1 MWKTGWPFRPECGV
15 RVERRVV
22 APAPIDG
29 WHGPTGGKIREG
41 GKTRAAVTEAGF
53 TLTELMVAIAIV
65 AILGMYAVPNFQG
78 LMVRSTIRSL
88 SADLGGDIGFARSEA
103 IRLGSAVSVC
113 PAANADGTACA
124 TGKDWKDGWIVF
136 RESSSTLNG
145 TLDAGE
151 KILRQHG
158 PLSGSDYKIVRT
170 DAGNGALTFVGG
182 GSSRTGAASSLLI
195 SHPGASS
202 RRLSI
207 SVIGR
212 LTTTVEN

>member
-1 MWKTGWPFRPECGV
+1 MRKTGWPFRPDCGA
-15 RVERRVV
+15 RVEQPVV
-22 APAPIDG
+22 APTPLDG
-29 WHGPTGGKIREG
+29 RLRPTGGRIQ
-41 GKTRAAVTEAGF
+41 AAKAEAGF
-53 TLTELMVAIAIV
+53 TLIELMVAIAIV

-78 LMVRSTIRSL
+78 LMVRSNVRSL

-103 IRLGSAVSVC
+103 IRLGSAVSIC
-113 PAANADGTACA
+113 PAANADGTVCA

-136 RESSSTLNG
+136 RESSLTLNG

-158 PLSGSDYKIVRT
+158 PLPDSDYKIHRT
-170 DAGNGALTFVGG
+170 DTGSGALTFVGG
-182 GSSRTGAASSLLI
+182 GSSRTGSASSLLI
-195 SHPGASS
+195 SHPGTPS

-212 LTTTVEN
+212 LTTSTEN